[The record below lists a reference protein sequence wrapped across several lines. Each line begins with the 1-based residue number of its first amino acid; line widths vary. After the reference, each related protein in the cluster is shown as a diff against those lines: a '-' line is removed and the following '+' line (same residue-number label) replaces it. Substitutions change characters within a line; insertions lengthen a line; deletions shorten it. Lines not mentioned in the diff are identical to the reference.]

1 MVTTA
6 TMADVERATA
16 IAERHP
22 GWTVRA
28 SRPMATRAAGNHRRA
43 DPQDGTYA
51 ETVITD
57 TWRQLDDELAEQDQ
71 NDERWAK

>member
-1 MVTTA
+1 
-6 TMADVERATA
+6 
-16 IAERHP
+16 
-22 GWTVRA
+22 
-28 SRPMATRAAGNHRRA
+28 MATRAAGNHRRA